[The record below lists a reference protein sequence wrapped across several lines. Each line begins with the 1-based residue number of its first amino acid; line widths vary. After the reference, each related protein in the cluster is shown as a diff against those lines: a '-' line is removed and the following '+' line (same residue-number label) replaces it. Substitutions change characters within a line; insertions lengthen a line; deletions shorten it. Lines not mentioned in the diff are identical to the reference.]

1 MPFPTL
7 SRIGLAGLALTATP
21 ALAADFDGPYGPPRG
36 PVPGYE
42 APPHR
47 HRFTGEGFGPREGG
61 CRTFVRR
68 RYDEDGEP
76 VLRRV
81 RICDERPAFGPRHG
95 PEGFDGPPPARPWD
109 GPRW

>member
-7 SRIGLAGLALTATP
+7 SRIGLAGLALAATP

-47 HRFTGEGFGPREGG
+47 HRFTGEGFGPR
-61 CRTFVRR
+61 
-68 RYDEDGEP
+68 
-76 VLRRV
+76 
-81 RICDERPAFGPRHG
+81 HG